1 MRKVV
6 TTAHM
11 PNEFTIENIGE
22 NKARISAWPFEIGF
36 GITLAHPLHRLLR
49 LSAIGYAATAI
60 KIDGV
65 SHEFDSK
72 RGMVEDISL
81 FIINIKNMRFKI
93 KNEDSKREEVSFS
106 FKGPRE
112 IKGSDL
118 ANNVIEVVNPD
129 NYIATINEDTELD
142 FTLVI
147 EKGIGYV
154 ASEDLRE
161 KTDSSFIAL
170 DAFFTPVRN
179 ANYSIEKVLHEDNP
193 DYEKIVFEITTDGQ
207 ITPEDAFKNALDA
220 MYQQMMVFNKIATTS
235 PRLIGEEDTE
245 EFDFSA
251 LLKSVKELGLSV
263 RSNNGLEK
271 AGIEF
276 IGELALMSENDV
288 NNLKNVGKKSVEE
301 ILNAMKEIG
310 YPIGSNSVE
319 AYKDKLIEKIKE
331 IKDNKWDTDTDI
343 ES

>member
-11 PNEFTIENIGE
+11 PTEFDIEELGE

-72 RGMVEDISL
+72 RGMLEDISL
-81 FIINIKNMRFKI
+81 FIINIKNMRFKF
-93 KNEDSKREEVSFS
+93 KNENSKREEVSFS

-118 ANNVIEVVNPD
+118 ANDVIEVVNPD

-154 ASEDLRE
+154 ASEELRE
-161 KTDSSFIAL
+161 KTEAGFIAL
-170 DAFFTPVRN
+170 DAFFNPVRSSV
-179 ANYSIEKVLHEDNP
+179 YRIENVLHEDNP

-207 ITPEDAFKNALDA
+207 ISPTDAFSNAMDA
-220 MYQQMMVFNKIATTS
+220 MYQQMMVFNKITTTNPRVLGEVAEEEIDLS
-235 PRLIGEEDTE
+235 P
-245 EFDFSA
+245 
-251 LLKSVKELGLSV
+251 LLKSVKELGLGV

-271 AGIEF
+271 AGIEY
-276 IGELALMSENDV
+276 IGELALMSENDI

-301 ILNAMKEIG
+301 ILNAMREIG
-310 YPIGSNSVE
+310 YPIGANSAE
-319 AYKDKLIEKIKE
+319 TYKDKLMEKIKE
-331 IKDNKWDTDTDI
+331 IKG
-343 ES
+343 

>member
-11 PNEFTIENIGE
+11 PTEFTIENLGE
-22 NKARISAWPFEIGF
+22 NKARINAWPFEIGF
-36 GITLAHPLHRLLR
+36 AITLAHPLHRLLC

-72 RGMVEDISL
+72 RGMLEDISL

-93 KNEDSKREEVSFS
+93 KNEDSKREEISFS

-118 ANNVIEVVNPD
+118 ANDIIEVVNPD

-142 FTLVI
+142 FTLII

-154 ASEDLRE
+154 ASEELRE
-161 KTDSSFIAL
+161 RTESGFIAL
-170 DAFFTPVRN
+170 DAFFNPVRN
-179 ANYSIEKVLHEDNP
+179 SIYRIENVLHEDNP

-207 ITPEDAFKNALDA
+207 ISPIDAFKNALES
-220 MYQQMMVFNKIATTS
+220 MYQQMSVFNKIATTS
-235 PRLIGEEDTE
+235 PRILGEEEVE
-245 EFDFSA
+245 EIDLSP
-251 LLKSVKELGLSV
+251 LLRSVKDLGLSV
-263 RSNNGLEK
+263 RSSNGLEN
-271 AGIEF
+271 ANIEYV
-276 IGELALMSENDV
+276 GELALMSEHDI
-288 NNLKNVGKKSVEE
+288 NNLKNVGKKSVDE
-301 ILNAMKEIG
+301 ITNAMREIG
-310 YPIGSNSVE
+310 YPIGSNVIDS
-319 AYKDKLIEKIKE
+319 YKDKLIEKIKE
-331 IKDNKWDTDTDI
+331 IKDNK
-343 ES
+343 

>member
-11 PNEFTIENIGE
+11 PTEFAIEDLAD

-49 LSAIGYAATAI
+49 LSAVGYAATAI

-72 RGMVEDISL
+72 RGMLEDISL
-81 FIINIKNMRFKI
+81 FIINIKNMRFKF

-112 IKGSDL
+112 IKGGDL
-118 ANNVIEVVNPD
+118 TNDVIEVVNPD

-142 FTLVI
+142 FTLII

-154 ASEDLRE
+154 ASEELRE
-161 KTDSSFIAL
+161 KTEADFIAL
-170 DAFFTPVRN
+170 DAFFNPVRSSV
-179 ANYSIEKVLHEDNP
+179 YRIENVLHEDNP

-207 ITPEDAFKNALDA
+207 ISPVKAFSNALDA
-220 MYQQMMVFNKIATTS
+220 MYQQMLVFNKLATTS
-235 PRLIGEEDTE
+235 PRALNEDKKEEVDL
-245 EFDFSA
+245 SP
-251 LLKSVKELGLSV
+251 LLRSVKELGLGV

-271 AGIEF
+271 AGIEY
-276 IGELALMSENDV
+276 IGELALMSESEI
-288 NNLKNVGKKSVEE
+288 NNLKNVGKKSVDE
-301 ILNAMKEIG
+301 ILNAMREIG
-310 YPIGSNSVE
+310 YPIGANSAE
-319 AYKDKLIEKIKE
+319 AHKDKLMEKIKE
-331 IKDNKWDTDTDI
+331 IKG
-343 ES
+343 